1 MRKYLI
7 GFIIGVVITVPVTA
21 LSQTAVDNI
30 QAYLNPNVKITVDGE
45 PLELENTPIIYEQ
58 TTYLP
63 LREISEKVMGM
74 SVGWNQ
80 ETSTVELTTEE
91 AWPTTDV
98 TEFQSFEIEGEEMK
112 TKENVSFH
120 PKYLNL
126 FNKDETLSI
135 DDIDENIRSAN
146 IYLRQYK
153 NIVSKAEK
161 YPENYKDYIVEAY
174 REEIPKIEDIIS
186 YWTSLKKQKEEE
198 KSE

>member
-98 TEFQSFEIEGEEMK
+98 TKRKIEGEEMEIDFSDRGYDK
-112 TKENVSFH
+112 YYNLDESLEYFEIARLVSEIERKIETHETIIEAAKDPENGFHGKEQ
-120 PKYLNL
+120 PY
-126 FNKDETLSI
+126 
-135 DDIDENIRSAN
+135 IDE
-146 IYLRQYK
+146 LK
-153 NIVSKAEK
+153 KL
-161 YPENYKDYIVEAY
+161 
-174 REEIPKIEDIIS
+174 EEILPQWIS
-186 YWTSLKKQKEEE
+186 ILNE
-198 KSE
+198 KLESEGMKPYTVQ

>member
-21 LSQTAVDNI
+21 FGQIDNI
-30 QAYLNPNVKITVDGE
+30 KAYLNPNVKITVDGE
-45 PLELENTPIIYEQ
+45 PIQLETTPIIYEQ

-98 TEFQSFEIEGEEMK
+98 TKRKIEGEEMEIDFSDRGYDK
-112 TKENVSFH
+112 YYNLDESLEYFEIARLVSEIERKIETHETIIEAAKDPENGFHGKEQ
-120 PKYLNL
+120 PY
-126 FNKDETLSI
+126 
-135 DDIDENIRSAN
+135 IDE
-146 IYLRQYK
+146 LK
-153 NIVSKAEK
+153 KL
-161 YPENYKDYIVEAY
+161 
-174 REEIPKIEDIIS
+174 EEILPQWIS
-186 YWTSLKKQKEEE
+186 ILNE
-198 KSE
+198 KLESEGMKPYTVQ